1 MTWRGGYD
9 DRAANVQRSEHPA
22 YAQAMEVS
30 VTTLRGELAA
40 WIQRAREGEEVV
52 VTDHGIPVVRMV
64 GVGSATLLE
73 DLTRRGIINP
83 PKSATRIDPRDV
95 DRPVPRASVSDLVNE
110 QRREP

>member
-1 MTWRGGYD
+1 
-9 DRAANVQRSEHPA
+9 
-22 YAQAMEVS
+22 MEVS

-40 WIQRAREGEEVV
+40 GILRARDGEEVV
-52 VTDHGIPVVRMV
+52 VTDHGIPVVRKV

-73 DLTRRGIINP
+73 DLTRRGIIDP

-95 DRPVPRASVSDLVNE
+95 LRPVPRGSVSDLVSE